1 MTAPFYRAFEDR
13 HRGSRALILGRLNI
27 YVPFISPL
35 KRLYGE
41 RPALDLG
48 CGRGEWLEVLL
59 QNDFLPTGIDLD
71 EGMLEGCK
79 ALSLPAI
86 QGDALDILKSLPDE
100 SQVVVSGFH
109 IAEHIPFGNLKELV
123 AQAFR
128 VLKPAGLLIL
138 ETPNSE
144 NIVVGTQ
151 SFYLDPTHE
160 RPIPH
165 LLLSFLTEYSGFCR
179 SKLLRLQESKE
190 IATASSTALMSVL
203 GAVSPDYAIVAQK
216 SALSVDLEHFDE
228 VFQQDYGLALEVL
241 AHRYDAE
248 AQWRH
253 NQLQGRTDEL
263 GEQLGAVTQ
272 KIEEVA
278 RQNTLLEEAVRD
290 LCGRNASSDSKL
302 SALVIN
308 STEVSRQF
316 QETVSHASEAEARLH
331 AAQQMN
337 DMLQE
342 QLKTAS
348 NQAVVLQTQVSILN
362 GTASEQAAQTQR
374 LEFELTELEAEYQ
387 KVALEQLAPKE
398 VELARLMRLLEE
410 SQEREELNEAD
421 YLASRAQIVASDEQI
436 NLLKT
441 AHAQLG
447 IEVEYL
453 KSELLDKHEV
463 LATLSMQLAD
473 GRDREELLEANLEV
487 RSAQITDAE
496 ELIKQLESSGYQ
508 ATEEIRAL
516 KVMLGEQERRL
527 KAFSE
532 DEALLVALLKG
543 DESCLKRVNGQTV
556 QADSLVYQVN
566 ETLEKSK
573 LAVAESNHSAHLI
586 EAQRDAAL
594 SHVEEL
600 AAQVEELSSRLQET
614 IGSAHHWWTHAQ
626 THETRVKEIL
636 GSTSWRLT
644 MSLRGVRKGASIL
657 LKAPIVL
664 TKAILK
670 PALKPFIGVV
680 LARPGLRGRLNAKLK
695 RYPRLHAHLKK
706 FSVRQ
711 GILPQAPGVFLVTS
725 NPTSTAPDFSD
736 LSIFLAAERSTV
748 SNRSD
753 GVRHV
758 EDRESCAQ
766 ESHSNERVQPQN
778 FYLPE
783 GNARRDTKGPLESWF
798 FK

>member
-1 MTAPFYRAFEDR
+1 MIAPFYRAFEDR
-13 HRGSRALILGRLNI
+13 HRGSRDLILGRLNI

-59 QNDFLPTGIDLD
+59 QNDFLPTGVDQD

-86 QGDALDILKSLPDE
+86 QGDALEILKSLPDE

-109 IAEHIPFGNLKELV
+109 IAEHIPFEDLKKLV
-123 AQAFR
+123 AQALR

-179 SKLLRLQESKE
+179 SKLLRLQESRE
-190 IATASSTALMSVL
+190 IAAASSTALMSVL
-203 GAVSPDYAIVAQK
+203 GGVSPDYAIVAQK
-216 SALSVDLEHFDE
+216 SALPADLEHFDE
-228 VFQQDYGLALEVL
+228 MFQQDYGLALEVL

-248 AQWRH
+248 AEWRH

-263 GEQLGAVTQ
+263 GEQLGTVTQ
-272 KIEEVA
+272 QIEEVA
-278 RQNTLLEEAVRD
+278 RQNALLEETIRD
-290 LCGRNASSDSKL
+290 LLCERNASSDASL
-302 SALVIN
+302 SALEIN
-308 STEVSRQF
+308 STDVSRQF
-316 QETVSHASEAEARLH
+316 QVAVSRASEAEARLH
-331 AAQQMN
+331 AAQNMN
-337 DMLQE
+337 EVLQE
-342 QLKTAS
+342 QLKAAL
-348 NQAVVLQTQVSILN
+348 NQAVVLQTQVSVLN
-362 GTASEQAAQTQR
+362 GAASEQAAQTQR
-374 LEFELTELEAEYQ
+374 LEFELTEMEAEYQ

-410 SQEREELNEAD
+410 VQEREEL
-421 YLASRAQIVASDEQI
+421 
-436 NLLKT
+436 
-441 AHAQLG
+441 
-447 IEVEYL
+447 
-453 KSELLDKHEV
+453 
-463 LATLSMQLAD
+463 
-473 GRDREELLEANLEV
+473 LEINLEV
-487 RSAQITDAE
+487 KSAQISEAE
-496 ELIKQLESSGYQ
+496 EQIKQLESSGYQ
-508 ATEEIRAL
+508 ATEEIHAL
-516 KVMLGEQERRL
+516 KVMLDEQERRL
-527 KAFSE
+527 KAFSD

-543 DESCLKRVNGQTV
+543 DASCLTRVNAQAV
-556 QADSLVYQVN
+556 QANSLVYQVN
-566 ETLEKSK
+566 EVLEKSK
-573 LAVAESNHSAHLI
+573 LAVTESNHSAHII
-586 EAQRDAAL
+586 EVQRDAAL
-594 SHVEEL
+594 GHSEEL

-626 THETRVKEIL
+626 AHETWVKEIL
-636 GSTSWRLT
+636 SSTSWRLT
-644 MSLRGVRKGASIL
+644 GPLRGVRKGADIL

-670 PALKPFIGVV
+670 LALKPFIGAI

-695 RYPRLHAHLKK
+695 RYPRLHARLKK

-725 NPTSTAPDFSD
+725 NSTSTAPDFSD
-736 LSIFLAAERSTV
+736 LSIFLAAERSMA
-748 SNRSD
+748 SSRSD

-758 EDRESCAQ
+758 EDKENFAQ
-766 ESHSNERVQPQN
+766 EPHANEHVQPQN

-783 GNARRDTKGPLESWF
+783 GNARMDTKGPLESWF